1 MNEVEIIDFGY
12 PQNSETDT
20 LKTYITT
27 ESIRASPAA
36 VVRAYH
42 IQLALRCNVSRR
54 RNHQRSRRKRLVL

>member
-36 VVRAYH
+36 VVRTYH
-42 IQLALRCNVSRR
+42 IQLILR
-54 RNHQRSRRKRLVL
+54 